1 MFCSSK
7 ASLPPVLYADIAGT
21 RLPQVTTNGSGVHE
35 RTFDLSLTRCAR
47 AIASRCIKAL
57 KRRRSREYSSGVQ
70 IFLNPRFR
78 YRPLFGKTH
87 AGGTSRLQD
96 DGSVRITPTV
106 DGHFDARGG
115 SRPWLAYTIAD
126 IEVGSAIPS
135 DTCTWMSAF
144 EGTAAAAR

>member
-1 MFCSSK
+1 MS
-7 ASLPPVLYADIAGT
+7 V
-21 RLPQVTTNGSGVHE
+21 
-35 RTFDLSLTRCAR
+35 TFDLSLTRCAR

-57 KRRRSREYSSGVQ
+57 KRWRSREYSPGVQ

-78 YRPLFGKTH
+78 DRPWCGKTH

-96 DGSVRITPTV
+96 DGSLRITPIV
-106 DGHFDARGG
+106 DGHFDARRG

-135 DTCTWMSAF
+135 N
-144 EGTAAAAR
+144 TAH